1 MASSKARSHDENR
14 KLICC
19 ICYSESGQKAKR
31 NVSSNQELIINDFV
45 SNNFPLLNP
54 CYPVG
59 ICTKC
64 HGKLHRVKGGESLSI
79 LPVSDHFGSKVPP
92 LLSNIKLLL
101 LKDFNLTGDL
111 KIINIECGIGTH
123 SSMFPCPFCLT
134 FKDKNG
140 SGFKLSLELGKA

>member
-1 MASSKARSHDENR
+1 MTSSKARSQDENR

-31 NVSSNQELIINDFV
+31 NVSSNQELIIKDFV
-45 SNNFPLLNP
+45 SNNFSLLNP

-64 HGKLHRVKGGESLSI
+64 HGKLHRVKGGESVSI

-92 LLSNIKLLL
+92 LLRNQICQCIICSRARLNGPEWKLLSDQCNKREKETMRRL
-101 LKDFNLTGDL
+101 
-111 KIINIECGIGTH
+111 
-123 SSMFPCPFCLT
+123 CPNCLSPVSP
-134 FKDKNG
+134 G
-140 SGFKLSLELGKA
+140 